1 MVNIEGLIEKVA
13 SFSSEDNSLVRLP
26 FTDASKRA
34 NKYIGD
40 IMDCL
45 GLTVYRDKY
54 GTILGH
60 LDGELN
66 ESIVIGS
73 HYDTVVN
80 AGKYDGVAGI
90 LVGLF
95 VAYYFI
101 ENNIKPRYSLDII
114 ALNDEEG
121 VRFTNG
127 FLSSRAVCNILE
139 EDDFVDKLSNV
150 TLTTLLQSEMYGNDT
165 ITLKDRLANAV
176 QYLEVHI
183 EQGNILESNR
193 NTIGIV
199 DSIVGIKR
207 AFIKIR
213 GQSNHAGTTPMK
225 GRDDSLVGA
234 CKIIA
239 SIPEITQKY
248 ENAVCTVGYVSNSPN
263 VVNVISNYTEFSIDI
278 RSNDAMA
285 IEQIYKD
292 IRAYA
297 ESLKLEVI
305 IDISTNEKPVMMD
318 KDIMNKLMS
327 ISNDLGYPTQLI
339 SSGAGHDAQIFAKK
353 MKTAMIFIP
362 SKGGVS
368 HTPNEFSETSDI
380 KSAAQIVIQYVK

>member
-1 MVNIEGLIEKVA
+1 
-13 SFSSEDNSLVRLP
+13 
-26 FTDASKRA
+26 
-34 NKYIGD
+34 
-40 IMDCL
+40 
-45 GLTVYRDKY
+45 
-54 GTILGH
+54 
-60 LDGELN
+60 
-66 ESIVIGS
+66 
-73 HYDTVVN
+73 
-80 AGKYDGVAGI
+80 
-90 LVGLF
+90 
-95 VAYYFI
+95 
-101 ENNIKPRYSLDII
+101 
-114 ALNDEEG
+114 
-121 VRFTNG
+121 
-127 FLSSRAVCNILE
+127 
-139 EDDFVDKLSNV
+139 
-150 TLTTLLQSEMYGNDT
+150 
-165 ITLKDRLANAV
+165 
-176 QYLEVHI
+176 
-183 EQGNILESNR
+183 
-193 NTIGIV
+193 
-199 DSIVGIKR
+199 
-207 AFIKIR
+207 
-213 GQSNHAGTTPMK
+213 MK